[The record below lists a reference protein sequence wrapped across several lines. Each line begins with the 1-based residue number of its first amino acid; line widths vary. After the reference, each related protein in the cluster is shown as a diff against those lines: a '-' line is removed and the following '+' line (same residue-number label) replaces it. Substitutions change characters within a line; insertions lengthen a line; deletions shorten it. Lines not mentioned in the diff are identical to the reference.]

1 LLQVSE
7 TLVQKGFD
15 SIVIRALPE
24 ELESEDI
31 LELVLMLRKNN
42 PLLKVELNRFIGTH
56 KVGKHFAKVA
66 TAKYFE
72 SVQYVK
78 QRKRGISKEKFQS
91 LKKTFD
97 KYAKQYELDPLILMA
112 QAYQESRLK
121 AKARSHVSARGIMQ
135 LMPATRREMK
145 VGNINNTDA
154 NIHAGIK
161 YHKLLKDHYF
171 SDKAISEADRTLFIF
186 VGYNAGPNKINRLR
200 KKAQARG
207 LNPNVWFDNVEVI
220 AAEVIGRETVQYIQN
235 IYNYYVSYTMM
246 RIQTEAKLR
255 AKLVIVNQA
264 DVGKSIDIALK
275 AKELKQELSALV
287 GAEDVSTQ

>member
-1 LLQVSE
+1 MDDYKAEMWSSVYPNMTLHKDITFRENSE
-7 TLVQKGFD
+7 LG
-15 SIVIRALPE
+15 
-24 ELESEDI
+24 
-31 LELVLMLRKNN
+31 LMMRKNN
-42 PLLKVELNRFIGTH
+42 PLLKAELNRFIGTH
-56 KVGKHFAKVA
+56 KVGKDFAKVA
-66 TAKYFE
+66 TAKYFD
-72 SVQYVK
+72 SIQYAK
-78 QRKRGISKEKFQS
+78 QRKRGISKEKFQA
-91 LKKTFD
+91 LKKTFN

-121 AKARSHVSARGIMQ
+121 AKARSHVGARGIMQ
-135 LMPATRREMK
+135 LMPATGREMK

-154 NIHAGIK
+154 NIHAGTK

-186 VGYNAGPNKINRLR
+186 AGYNAGPNKINRLR

-207 LNPNVWFDNVEVI
+207 LNPNVWFDNVELI

-255 AKLVIVNQA
+255 AKLTIVNQA
-264 DVGKSIDIALK
+264 GAGKSTDIAAK

-287 GAEDVSTQ
+287 GAENVN